1 MRRLDDTIEHAYTR
15 LLATQARYKRDFD
28 KRIRKIKQR
37 IRTGDYVFI
46 DPTDGLSKTGKLQS
60 PALGP
65 FRVIRTDE
73 RTYVIDRNRA
83 TERVH
88 ADRVTYAP
96 PPENAPT
103 KDDNATTTEHLE
115 KNTKGPTYVV
125 DRPVTNRR
133 TTDGTPE
140 FLVRWYGYDEQTW
153 NRDVTS
159 PKNSSHDTSIHARR
173 TVNDSAT
180 TATHHGNAT
189 LTSGLAI
196 TQNIDTNELQE
207 ARNLN

>member
-37 IRTGDYVFI
+37 IRTGDYVYI

-65 FRVIRTDE
+65 FRVIRKDE
-73 RTYVIDRNRA
+73 RTYVIDRNGA
-83 TERVH
+83 TERVN

-96 PPENAPT
+96 PPGDAPT

-115 KNTKGPTYVV
+115 KNTNGPTYVV
-125 DRPVTNRR
+125 DRLVTHGR
-133 TTDGTPE
+133 TTDETLE

-153 NRDVTS
+153 EQRRNIPEELVSHYFEKRKTNDKRRNDDDDRRRGPNDNANVNTNSRRGTRD
-159 PKNSSHDTSIHARR
+159 
-173 TVNDSAT
+173 
-180 TATHHGNAT
+180 
-189 LTSGLAI
+189 
-196 TQNIDTNELQE
+196 QN
-207 ARNLN
+207 